1 MLRLKSGKW
10 QYIVLKY
17 KVLDNFFLYSEVH
30 GLLKNN
36 HPKNNKSSFCCM
48 PCSMYV
54 SIEHQGKLDLH
65 ITILNAKR
73 TQGSDPHF
81 IAKGSDVKKQV
92 SIAEVKVTGFL
103 AKHNLPLATGPLP
116 KSILTD
122 SNIAK
127 ELNKN

>member
-1 MLRLKSGKW
+1 MWYVCFNRAPREVGLAKTLTLKII
-10 QYIVLKY
+10 Y
-17 KVLDNFFLYSEVH
+17 H
-30 GLLKNN
+30 
-36 HPKNNKSSFCCM
+36 H
-48 PCSMYV
+48 
-54 SIEHQGKLDLH
+54 
-65 ITILNAKR
+65 TKR
-73 TQGSDPHF
+73 TQWFDPHF

-116 KSILTD
+116 KSIFPD